1 MKNIFLGTIFV
12 SLLLILSSPAHAQ
25 VDDICGEF
33 GYLPMLEAPRLSA
46 PYLYGKIRVNGLDP
60 TAKRPRITVTY
71 THRGQSPERITVGRS
86 GSYCFPVSGG
96 QGGNLVIDMDGA
108 EIERRVVP
116 NFSTAQQ
123 REDFEINI
131 SAPRDSTPP
140 GVISTKFSYPPNDKT
155 KELYQQAS
163 AAERE
168 KRYKDAAKLMTQ
180 VVEIDEGDFIA
191 WAYLGTLYFEQKEL
205 ANADAAYRKSL
216 EKNPEYTP
224 AWLNVG
230 KLRVAQKQYEAAIE
244 ILKHAASLEPE
255 SAPIYQTLGEAYLL
269 NKQGTLGA
277 QALNHAI
284 RLDPMG
290 MADVHLQLAHLF
302 QLAKANNL
310 AAAEYKKF
318 LEKKPEHPDRKKFEK
333 FIKENPPE

>member
-1 MKNIFLGTIFV
+1 MKNIVFSAIVLTIA
-12 SLLLILSSPAHAQ
+12 LSFASTTRAQ

-60 TAKRPRITVTY
+60 TAKQPRISITY

-131 SAPRDSTPP
+131 SNTGDTAAP
-140 GVISTKFSYPPNDKT
+140 GVISTKFSYPPNDRT

-168 KRYKDAAKLMTQ
+168 KKYKEAAKLMTQ
-180 VVEIDEGDFIA
+180 VVAIDEGDFIG
-191 WAYLGTLYFEQKEL
+191 WAYLGTLYFQQNDHS
-205 ANADAAYRKSL
+205 NADTAYRKAL

-224 AWLNVG
+224 AWVNVG
-230 KLRVAQKQYEAAIE
+230 KLRIAQKQYGAAVE

-255 SAPIYQTLGEAYLL
+255 SAPIFQTLGEAYLL
-269 NKQGTLGA
+269 NKEGTLGA

-302 QLAKANNL
+302 QLAKANNM

-318 LEKKPEHPDRKKFEK
+318 LEKRPEHPDRKKFEK
-333 FIKENPPE
+333 FIKDNPPQ